1 MAKEM
6 QLWNTQSGKNLCELK
21 LSTCDRIKKQI
32 KYVVVF

>member
-6 QLWNTQSGKNLCELK
+6 QLWNTQIGKDICDLK
-21 LSTCDRIKKQI
+21 LSTCDHIMKQI